1 MNSHLFIFAS
11 SIALLLS
18 IAGWLNSLAS
28 RSLNR
33 MGYRRARKKRRPAR
47 LSGRPDSPFTFT
59 SDSSSAV

>member
-11 SIALLLS
+11 VIALLMS

-28 RSLNR
+28 CSLDR
-33 MGYRRARKKRRPAR
+33 QGYRRARKRHRPAR

-59 SDSSSAV
+59 SSSSSAV

>member
-18 IAGWLNSLAS
+18 IVRWLNSLAS
-28 RSLNR
+28 RSLDR
-33 MGYRRARKKRRPAR
+33 QGYRRARKKRRPAR
-47 LSGRPDSPFTFT
+47 LSGCPDSPFTFT